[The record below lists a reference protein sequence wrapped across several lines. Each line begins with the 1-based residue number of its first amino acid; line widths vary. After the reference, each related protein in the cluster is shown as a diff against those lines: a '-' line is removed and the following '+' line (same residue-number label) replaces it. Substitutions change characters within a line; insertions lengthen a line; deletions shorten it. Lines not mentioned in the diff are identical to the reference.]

1 MLGSHLRAAKNI
13 YPIQAVYSSF
23 LEGFALVLSDGRAAL
38 VALSSSELEVHPN
51 DEDDVDF
58 DDSYSEES
66 VAWIAKGI
74 WAPGL
79 HHATCVAINNNY
91 RLLGF
96 GTKRLKLKIVA
107 L

>member
-1 MLGSHLRAAKNI
+1 M
-13 YPIQAVYSSF
+13 YSLF

-38 VALSSSELEVHPN
+38 VALSNSDSELHPN
-51 DEDDVDF
+51 DDDDTDF
-58 DDSYSEES
+58 SDSYDEP

-79 HHATCVAINNNY
+79 HHATCVAINHKY

-96 GTKRLKLKIVA
+96 GTARLFF
-107 L
+107 